1 MWRLR
6 ELRPDPWGIVAFAVT
21 IVGLNVLYR
30 GMYNSLPGLF
40 GEPAPQS
47 YGRVLILIGTGV
59 LAGAMVLLL
68 ARDRPRLAWLVVSP
82 GLVCAVF
89 AFALPEGG
97 FQAVAFLCLS
107 PLSFAAAL
115 IGCVAPKSNSPV
127 PNETGDRSQRV

>member
-21 IVGLNVLYR
+21 VVGLNVLFR

-68 ARDRPRLAWLVVSP
+68 ARERPRLAWLVVSP
-82 GLVCAVF
+82 GPVCVLF

-115 IGCVAPKSNSPV
+115 IGCVGAGVALPLPT
-127 PNETGDRSQRV
+127 ETDDRSRAM